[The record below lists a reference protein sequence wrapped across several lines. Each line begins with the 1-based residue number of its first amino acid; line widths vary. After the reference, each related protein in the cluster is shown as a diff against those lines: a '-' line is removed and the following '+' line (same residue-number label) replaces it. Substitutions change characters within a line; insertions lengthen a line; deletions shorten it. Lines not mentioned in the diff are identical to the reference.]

1 MDQIKQYGPMI
12 SGPIGTILTAKG
24 EIDSANNADR
34 LMRYRA
40 RQLERNAG
48 QEIAASTMAAREE
61 QRQSA
66 LIASRAIAVAA
77 ASGGG
82 VVDPTVLRILQGIDA
97 EGALAS
103 ATRLYNGQEAAR
115 GMIEDANASRYEGQL
130 YKRAGRKR
138 AMGTLLNGA
147 NDIAATWGSPNDKPE
162 SVFKEGGSY
171 RYDGGS
177 AA

>member
-1 MDQIKQYGPMI
+1 MDQIKQYGPSSAAAFGTALSAI
-12 SGPIGTILTAKG
+12 GEVESG
-24 EIDSANNADR
+24 NNADK

-40 RQLERNAG
+40 KQLERNAG

-82 VVDPTVLRILQGIDA
+82 VVDPTVLRILQGINA
-97 EGALAS
+97 EGELAS

-115 GMIEDANASRYEGQL
+115 GMIEDANASRYEGKL
-130 YKRAGRKR
+130 YKSAGRKR
-138 AMGTLLNGA
+138 ALGTILGA
-147 NDIAATWGSPNDKPE
+147 ATEMAATWGSSTDKPK
-162 SVFKEGGSY
+162 SAFKEGGSY

-177 AA
+177 TA